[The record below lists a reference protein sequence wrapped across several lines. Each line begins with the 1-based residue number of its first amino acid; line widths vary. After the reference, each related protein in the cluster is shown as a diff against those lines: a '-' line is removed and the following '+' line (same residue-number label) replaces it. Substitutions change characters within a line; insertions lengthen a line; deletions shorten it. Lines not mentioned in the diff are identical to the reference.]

1 MNDPMQRAP
10 ANRGPKRSHGD
21 DVLDGSAPSLFDAAA
36 DPTPLSDSAET
47 RATEGMARALHGEDV
62 RMVAVL
68 EAEVRRFAATGE
80 PFLPD
85 EIMPELASRRAL
97 GPIFKRLADEG
108 LIEFVG
114 YATST
119 RPERHGAPTR
129 LWRGTG
135 GDV

>member
-1 MNDPMQRAP
+1 MMDPWQSA
-10 ANRGPKRSHGD
+10 GPTKGTGAKESLGGD
-21 DVLDGSAPSLFDAAA
+21 TDKDTAPSLFDA
-36 DPTPLSDSAET
+36 EG

-62 RMVAVL
+62 RLVAVL
-68 EAEVRRFAATGE
+68 EAEVRRFAASGR

-129 LWRGTG
+129 LWQGVG
-135 GDV
+135 GGA

>member
-1 MNDPMQRAP
+1 MNDPMQQAP
-10 ANRGPKRSHGD
+10 AGGSRSLKRSHGD
-21 DVLDGSAPSLFDAAA
+21 SAPNDTAPSLLDELAN
-36 DPTPLSDSAET
+36 AED

-97 GPIFKRLADEG
+97 GPIFKRLADAGE
-108 LIEFVG
+108 IEFVG

-129 LWRGTG
+129 LWQGTG
-135 GDV
+135 GGAS